1 MTNTTPTMLEALSYL
16 TDTTFVS
23 VVALT
28 FSVFIALEVINRI
41 GGRS

>member
-1 MTNTTPTMLEALSYL
+1 MLEALSYL

-41 GGRS
+41 GRRS

>member
-1 MTNTTPTMLEALSYL
+1 MLEALSYL

-28 FSVFIALEVINRI
+28 FSVFIALEVISKI

>member
-1 MTNTTPTMLEALSYL
+1 MLEILSYL

-23 VVALT
+23 AVALT

>member
-1 MTNTTPTMLEALSYL
+1 MTNTTPTMLEALGYL

-23 VVALT
+23 IVALT